1 MDLKYLKKFLEI
13 LYVFYSDSYFSFFQ
27 SASIMG
33 AILRLYHRNHQTGF
47 ERRSCA
53 RHWE

>member
-27 SASIMG
+27 SASIHG
-33 AILRLYHRNHQTGF
+33 SNIKVISQKPSNRFWA
-47 ERRSCA
+47 
-53 RHWE
+53 